1 MRCAICHR
9 ESGESDYCQFH
20 LEADKNITAKYEQW
34 KAALNISWKEY
45 LSEIAKNPLAG
56 EWVKEVAQHL
66 MSDRGRTDVKKRQE
80 KRL

>member
-1 MRCAICHR
+1 MKCPNCHR
-9 ESGESDYCQFH
+9 ESGERNYCQFH
-20 LEADKNITAKYEQW
+20 LKTHKNIIVKYEQW

-66 MSDRGRTDVKKRQE
+66 MSDRGQTDVKKR
-80 KRL
+80 